1 MTAMGTGVH
10 PGRSQP
16 AGALLFPGAGSS
28 RAHHTL
34 TALAEA
40 LAPLP
45 VGRADFPY
53 RKAGR
58 RAPDRPPVLL
68 ATVRQEAADLAAEL
82 GVGSECLLLGG
93 RSMGG
98 RIASMAVAE
107 GLVAW
112 GLVLI
117 SYPLHPP
124 GRPERLRTEHFPAI
138 RVPTLFVSGTR
149 DTFGTVEELESA
161 TRAISGPVTHVWIEN
176 GRHELDRVD
185 PRIVAAVQQW
195 LAGQTGA
202 G

>member
-1 MTAMGTGVH
+1 MGSGVH
-10 PGRSQP
+10 SERSQP

-28 RAHHTL
+28 STHHTL

-82 GVGSECLLLGG
+82 GVGPECLLLGG

-107 GLVAW
+107 GLAAW

-124 GRPERLRTEHFPAI
+124 GRPDRLRTEHFPQI
-138 RVPTLFVSGTR
+138 EVPTLFVSGTR
-149 DTFGTVEELESA
+149 DSFGTVEELESA
-161 TRAISGPVTHVWIEN
+161 TRTINGPVTHVWIEN

-185 PRIVAAVQQW
+185 PRIVAAVKEW
-195 LAGQTGA
+195 LGNPAPA
-202 G
+202 D